1 MSVTQLPGIARGAD
15 PYVIAER
22 VNVLIRD
29 YNSRLTVA
37 PVADLP
43 SAASMGIN
51 ARALVTDANSTTFAA
66 IVAGGG
72 ANTVPVYSDG
82 TDWRI
87 G

>member
-1 MSVTQLPGIARGAD
+1 MSVTQLSALARGAD

-22 VNVLIRD
+22 VNLLIRD

-37 PVADLP
+37 EVSGLP
-43 SAASMGIN
+43 SAASLGIN
-51 ARALVTDANSTTFAA
+51 ARALVTDASSTTFAA
-66 IVAGGG
+66 VVAGGG
-72 ANTVPVYSDG
+72 ANVVPVYSDG